1 MDKRSPLPK
10 SLKIFPPIITVL
22 MVLLAVFIASKMS
35 LEGLISYTPNNAVL
49 AAVLIVA
56 LFAMKSLSIIFP
68 LSALYIVS
76 AFWFSPSAAILICY
90 IGLVASISLPY
101 WIGKAFGTNLIDWLI
116 KKYPKLQSLQNL
128 GISNQVM
135 LSYILRIV
143 SVLPGDLCSLFL
155 GACSTN
161 YKRYVIGSLLGL
173 SPMMLLHVL
182 FADLF
187 VDGMTLGFAEA
198 ITPLHIILSIVLVL
212 ISVLSSLW
220 LNKKYAAPA
229 KN

>member
-1 MDKRSPLPK
+1 MDKRSSLPK

-22 MVLLAVFIASKMS
+22 MILLSLLIASKMS
-35 LEGLISYTPNNAVL
+35 LEGLISYTPDNALL
-49 AAVLIVA
+49 AAALIIG
-56 LFAMKSLSIIFP
+56 LFAMKSLSVIFP

-76 AFWFSPSAAILICY
+76 AFWFSPPIAILICY
-90 IGLVASISLPY
+90 IGLIVAVSLPY
-101 WIGKAFGTNLIDWLI
+101 WIGKAFGTSLIDHLVE
-116 KKYPKLQSLQNL
+116 KYPKLQSLQDL
-128 GISNQVM
+128 GISNQIM

-187 VDGMTLGFAEA
+187 VDGMSQGFAEA
-198 ITPLHIILSIVLVL
+198 VTPLHIVLIVALVLV
-212 ISVLSSLW
+212 SVLSSLW
-220 LNKKYAAPA
+220 LNKKYSTP
-229 KN
+229 KEN

>member
-1 MDKRSPLPK
+1 MEKRSSLPR
-10 SLKIFPPIITVL
+10 SLRIFPPIITAA
-22 MVLLAVFIASKMS
+22 MIVFSVIIASKMS
-35 LEGLISYTPNNAVL
+35 LEGLISYTPQNAFL
-49 AAVLIVA
+49 AASLIVF
-56 LFAMKSLSIIFP
+56 LFAVKSLSIIFP

-76 AFWFSPSAAILICY
+76 AFWFPPVWAVVICY
-90 IGLVASISLPY
+90 IGLVVSITIPY
-101 WIGKAFGTNLIDWLI
+101 LIGKKFGTRLIDQLLAR
-116 KKYPKLQSLQNL
+116 YPKLQALQNL

-155 GACSTN
+155 GACSTD

-187 VDGMTLGFAEA
+187 VDGMSVGFASA
-198 ITPLHIILSIVLVL
+198 ITPLHIILAVGLIL

-220 LNKKYAAPA
+220 LNKRYSLPK
-229 KN
+229 K